1 MIIIKINNHS
11 KLFILRI
18 RRQITANLIDIINR
32 FEGVHFNY
40 WLEHITGGINSM
52 RPT

>member
-1 MIIIKINNHS
+1 MIITKINNHS

-32 FEGVHFNY
+32 GSTFQFN
-40 WLEHITGGINSM
+40 WLEHTTGGINSM